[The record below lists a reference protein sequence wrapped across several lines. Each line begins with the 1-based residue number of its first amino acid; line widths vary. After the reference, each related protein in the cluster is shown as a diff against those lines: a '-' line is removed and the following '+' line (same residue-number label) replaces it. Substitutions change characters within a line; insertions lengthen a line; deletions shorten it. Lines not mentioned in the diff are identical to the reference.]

1 MSSVRARQSEFAVGR
16 FTSANRFLLKDIKLF
31 QLADLAQLVEHR
43 YRKPGVDG
51 SNPSVGKIFVKQR
64 DIKRNEA

>member
-1 MSSVRARQSEFAVGR
+1 M
-16 FTSANRFLLKDIKLF
+16 KDIKLF

-64 DIKRNEA
+64 DIKRNKA